1 MKMRKALIF
10 SWALYD
16 LANQFFAMNVVSLYF
31 IRWLT
36 IEKHMPEVFYSI
48 SFGVSTFF
56 MAVAS
61 PILGTVSDISQRR
74 RPFLVWLTLIAIIFT
89 AFLGIVKS
97 VFWALTFFAIANF
110 GYQVAVVFYNA
121 MLANIAPRERI
132 GFVSGFGRMLAYS
145 GAILSLFLIKPI
157 VLANGY
163 QATFIPTAVLFL
175 IFSLPCM
182 LFIKDK
188 DPARSINLASF
199 FKKEKIFEIFK
210 NMKGILANA
219 HNFPGL
225 LDFLKGSFFGLCAV
239 NVVILFM
246 SVFAAHIFK
255 FNESQI
261 INLIAFSTIFAI
273 IGSIFSGVISDY
285 IGYKRCI
292 MASFILWGVCF
303 VVGALARDNYL
314 YWIIGALVGV
324 ALGSIF
330 VVARALAIHLVP
342 PERIG
347 EIFGLF
353 NFVGYLASIIGS
365 LFWGI
370 LVLFL
375 SHLGEIGYRIALLS
389 LTLFMLLGVIF
400 LWRIPSN
407 LSGDK
412 WQKKI

>member
-1 MKMRKALIF
+1 MRQKLTKNFLIL

-36 IEKHMPEVFYSI
+36 IEKHMPEIFYSI

-56 MAVAS
+56 MAIAS

-74 RPFLVWLTLIAIIFT
+74 RPFLVWLTLIAIVFT

-97 VFWALTFFAIANF
+97 VFWALAFFAIANF

-121 MLANIAPRERI
+121 MLANIAPREKI

-163 QATFIPTAVLFL
+163 QATFLPTAVLFL

-182 LFIKDK
+182 LFVKDK
-188 DPARSINLASF
+188 DPGISINLISF
-199 FKKEKIFEIFK
+199 FKKDKLFGIFM
-210 NMKGILANA
+210 NMRGILVNA
-219 HNFPGL
+219 HRFPGL
-225 LDFLKGSFFGLCAV
+225 LDFLKASFFGLCAV

-246 SVFAAHIFK
+246 SVIAAHIFK

-261 INLIAFSTIFAI
+261 INLIAFSTIFAVV
-273 IGSIFSGVISDY
+273 GSISSGIISDY

-292 MASFILWGVCF
+292 MISFVLWGACF
-303 VVGALARDNYL
+303 MAGALVRENYL
-314 YWIIGALVGV
+314 YWIISALVGI

-330 VVARALAIHLVP
+330 VVARALAIRLVP

-353 NFVGYLASIIGS
+353 NFVGYLASIIGA
-365 LFWGI
+365 LFWGV

-375 SHLGEIGYRIALLS
+375 SRLGEAGYRLALSS
-389 LTLFMLLGVIF
+389 LTLFMLFGVIF
-400 LWRIPSN
+400 LWRIPNN
-407 LSGDK
+407 LTK
-412 WQKKI
+412 R